1 MVVVDRVF
9 EFLNPIFLPV
19 VRFTEHID
27 LFFHLLLF
35 LNKKGALSLQFFLML
50 VDHLSDGLFLLV
62 LGLADQPML
71 LLQKLFE
78 LF

>member
-1 MVVVDRVF
+1 VVVDSVL
-9 EFLNPIFLPV
+9 EFLNLIFLPV

-50 VDHLSDGLFLLV
+50 VDHLLDDLFLLV
-62 LGLADQPML
+62 LSLAGEPLL

>member
-1 MVVVDRVF
+1 MVVDSVF
-9 EFLNPIFLPV
+9 EFLNPIFLPA

-50 VDHLSDGLFLLV
+50 VDHLLDDLFLLV
-62 LGLADQPML
+62 LSLAGEPLL